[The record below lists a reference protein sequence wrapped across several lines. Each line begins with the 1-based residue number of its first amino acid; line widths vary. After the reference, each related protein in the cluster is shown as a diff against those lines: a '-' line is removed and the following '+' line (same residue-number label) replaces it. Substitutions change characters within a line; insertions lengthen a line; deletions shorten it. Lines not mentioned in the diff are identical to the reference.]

1 MSPPPILLSHV
12 VSTITMLGVILVVQ
26 LVHYPL
32 FARVGEGTY
41 EAYQSEH
48 MRRITWIVLP
58 AMTVELVT
66 AVWLVVDPVPG
77 LPAWQTWTGLAL
89 VGVIWASTGLL
100 QVPQHA
106 RLTSGFDAAA
116 HRRLVRSN
124 WIRTLAWTLRTA
136 LVTWML
142 THAT

>member
-1 MSPPPILLSHV
+1 VSILLSHV
-12 VSTITMLGVILVVQ
+12 VSTITMFGVILVVQ

-32 FARVGEGTY
+32 FAQVGEATY

-66 AVWLVVDPVPG
+66 AVWLVVDPVAG

-89 VGVIWASTGLL
+89 VGVIWAATGLL

-116 HRRLVRSN
+116 HRRLLASN